1 MKPVPPTSVSIMV
14 QVFRVVFSSMPIRD
28 FTSQGVQNN
37 QYQRNHNNAYNRS
50 KGRQLRLIKI
60 CLICYMLRN
69 RNVIFFP
76 AESAKHRACHNHG
89 NRTAQNTGIA
99 MTRPVIPRAQ
109 TAFSSPNFF
118 TIVTANSGH
127 RLRFPVSLQTWNQDQ
142 PALSDLMLFPFVYPF
157 PYSFSRFPLP
167 PDNCL
172 LSESGGPF
180 SKALL
185 FIVIVPPWFF
195 LPPTADK
202 KLRAA
207 EGFIPYIRP
216 SWEILRAENK
226 SSSRPWYT

>member
-118 TIVTANSGH
+118 TIVTAI
-127 RLRFPVSLQTWNQDQ
+127 LWAPPEVSSIAPNMEPRPTSLVGFNAVSICV
-142 PALSDLMLFPFVYPF
+142 PLSLFVFPFSPSAGQLPF
-157 PYSFSRFPLP
+157 IRIRRTVFKSLIIYCNSSAMVLLAAYSGQEAP
-167 PDNCL
+167 
-172 LSESGGPF
+172 GG
-180 SKALL
+180 
-185 FIVIVPPWFF
+185 
-195 LPPTADK
+195 
-202 KLRAA
+202 
-207 EGFIPYIRP
+207 
-216 SWEILRAENK
+216 
-226 SSSRPWYT
+226 